1 MNLSRRNMLL
11 LGASA
16 MALTGCDINRI
27 AGSDVDEGGFGNATM
42 QNQQVHNG
50 EIQVLQDLSGRFQS
64 EVPTTVNF
72 AFNSARVD
80 AAAAQ
85 VLRQQAAFMRK
96 YPAVRFSVYG
106 HTDAV
111 GSDAYNQKLG
121 ERRARAAVRFLSQN
135 GVSQSR
141 LDALVS
147 LGETQ
152 PLVPSG
158 GRERSNRR
166 TETRVEGFV
175 KDHPLILDGNY
186 AQAVY
191 GRYISQ

>member
-1 MNLSRRNMLL
+1 M
-11 LGASA
+11 
-16 MALTGCDINRI
+16 
-27 AGSDVDEGGFGNATM
+27 F
-42 QNQQVHNG
+42 
-50 EIQVLQDLSGRFQS
+50 
-64 EVPTTVNF
+64 
-72 AFNSARVD
+72 
-80 AAAAQ
+80 
-85 VLRQQAAFMRK
+85 
-96 YPAVRFSVYG
+96 G

-111 GSDAYNQKLG
+111 GSDAYNQRLG

-152 PLVPSG
+152 PLVPSD

-175 KDHPLILDGNY
+175 SDHPMVLDGNY

-191 GRYISQ
+191 GQYVTSVSAGG